1 MYGGVLSNMCRS
13 IKVLRV
19 PGQPATSAE
28 VHAAALQFVRKIA
41 GTRKPSKEN
50 QAAFDRAVEDIA
62 ASAEKLLRDYRTRN
76 ANGATS
82 ISNSSSSA
90 DLML

>member
-1 MYGGVLSNMCRS
+1 MCRS

-19 PGQPATSAE
+19 PGQPATSEE

-41 GTRKPSKEN
+41 GTSKPSREN
-50 QAAFDRAVEDIA
+50 QDAFDRAVDEIA
-62 ASAEKLLRDYRTRN
+62 ASADRLLKTYRTRN

-82 ISNSSSSA
+82 MSNSAPSPER
-90 DLML
+90 MR

>member
-1 MYGGVLSNMCRS
+1 MCRS

-19 PGQPATSAE
+19 PGQATTSAE
-28 VHAAALQFVRKIA
+28 VRAAALQFVRKIA
-41 GTRKPSKEN
+41 GTRKPSREN
-50 QAAFDRAVEDIA
+50 QAAFERAVEEIA

-82 ISNSSSSA
+82 ISNSVSSA

>member
-1 MYGGVLSNMCRS
+1 MCRS
-13 IKVLRV
+13 IKILRV
-19 PGQPATSAE
+19 PGQVTAPAE

-50 QAAFDRAVEDIA
+50 QAAFDRAVEEIA
-62 ASAEKLLRDYRTRN
+62 ASAEKLLRDYRARN

-82 ISNSSSSA
+82 MSNSVSPA